1 MAWSLFLGLCL
12 SGGVAFVT
20 IFGSMGLAPISMVTW
35 IFLLGIPFGIVHY
48 KLCGDSADG
57 GGINATRAETSAV
70 ASLAQSSP
78 EESSVQRTGEPLPGA
93 KPVQLTELDH
103 AVVERS
109 WSLVLLMVAI
119 TAVVEI
125 VMPPRSD
132 TFMTKSFSGH
142 SVACTLYSRG
152 IFTTESQPD
161 AIDLRILITEIGLV
175 GGAFALS
182 YRALTN
188 REKHPPAVT
197 ASRISSNAAIVLH
210 GAAWLL
216 PLAQA
221 GMDTISFIDFPH
233 VAILLVPNIFST
245 LAAVRISK
253 EEPTRDHFPRVA
265 LRRRIVLDR
274 MLAVTWGLVMLLSM
288 MGLDFKGPMGGPAL
302 VTMAFWFSARAGRYL
317 NHHLS
322 GQDGPNPSPASCP
335 PSLPSAEA
343 P

>member
-35 IFLLGIPFGIVHY
+35 IFLVGIPFGIVHY
-48 KLCGDSADG
+48 KLSQDSTDG
-57 GGINATRAETSAV
+57 GSIDATHADTPAV
-70 ASLAQSSP
+70 VPLAQSGP
-78 EESSVQRTGEPLPGA
+78 EESPAKRTGESPAGA
-93 KPVQLTELDH
+93 TPVQLTEMDH
-103 AVVERS
+103 ELVERS
-109 WSLVLLMVAI
+109 WRLVLLMVAI

-142 SVACTLYSRG
+142 SRACTLYSRG
-152 IFTTESQPD
+152 MFTTKSQPD

-175 GGAFALS
+175 GGACALS
-182 YRALTN
+182 HAALTN
-188 REKHPPAVT
+188 KGKHPLAVT
-197 ASRISSNAAIVLH
+197 ASRINSNAAIVLH

-221 GMDTISFIDFPH
+221 GMDPISFIDLPF

-245 LAAVRISK
+245 IAAVRIST
-253 EEPTRDHFPRVA
+253 EDPARENFPRVA
-265 LRRRIVLDR
+265 LRRRIVFDR
-274 MLAVTWGLVMLLSM
+274 MLAVTWGLVALVSM
-288 MGLDFKGPMGGPAL
+288 MGLDFKGPMGGSAL
-302 VTMAFWFSARAGRYL
+302 VTMAFWFSARAGHYL

-322 GQDGPNPSPASCP
+322 GQDGSSPSPAAAP
-335 PSLPSAEA
+335 PSLPSTEGS
-343 P
+343 